1 MSIKNILSGK
11 SILFILLFQF
21 SYIIPVFSCSTPVFR
36 YALER
41 WPAFIYSV
49 EVIHNG
55 NLNDE
60 QKQALEL
67 LLNISSGNVNTN
79 LKVVEIPVTAEHNIT
94 KEELP
99 LIRLFYPVENN
110 NPGVLWQGKLTIE
123 NVNKIIDSPARR
135 EIVHR
140 IQKGDAVVWILLEST
155 DEYQSDLASQTLT
168 DELKVLSKEL
178 KLASSATDAS
188 GKPLDINIVNN
199 GVHFSMLK
207 ISRDDPAE
215 EIFIKMLLGT
225 EPDLPFIKF
234 PLAFPV
240 FGRGRVLF
248 ALVGRGIKEK
258 LIKETC
264 NSVIGWCS
272 CTIKEDNP
280 GSDLLFSADW
290 EKAVG
295 DSSWIQAEEIPEISG
310 LSEFIVPEKE
320 EVAESPVENEL
331 IKEEIDTKSEK
342 FEDESIEPKIEK
354 DLANKSPNQVEKIR
368 KDKEIELSDTQN
380 ETFELNFENDKT
392 TFSNLTRNI
401 LLIFLFLIILV
412 STLSFLLKRKADK

>member
-1 MSIKNILSGK
+1 MSIKNILPVK

-21 SYIIPVFSCSTPVFR
+21 SYIIPALSCSTPVFR

-41 WPAFIYSV
+41 WPAFLYTV

-60 QKQALEL
+60 QNQSIKL
-67 LLNISSGNVNTN
+67 LKEKSTGNISTN
-79 LKVVEIPVTAEHNIT
+79 MRVVETTTTEKHNIPDD
-94 KEELP
+94 KLP
-99 LIRLFYPVENN
+99 IIRLFYPMESN
-110 NPGVLWQGKLTIE
+110 NPGVLWEGELTKE

-135 EIVHR
+135 EIVRR
-140 IQKGDAVVWILLEST
+140 IQKGDAVAWVLVESA
-155 DEYQSDLASQTLT
+155 DAYQNDLASKVLN

-178 KLASSATDAS
+178 KLSSTATNAN
-188 GKPLDINIVNN
+188 GEPLEIDIVKK

-207 ISRDDPAE
+207 VSRSDPAE

-225 EPDLPFIKF
+225 EPDLPFIKA
-234 PLAFPV
+234 PIAFPV
-240 FGRGRVLF
+240 FGRGRVLY

-258 LIKETC
+258 LIEETC

-290 EKAVG
+290 EKAIG

-310 LSEFIVPEKE
+310 FSEFIIPEKE
-320 EVAESPVENEL
+320 IVAESPVENEL
-331 IKEEIDTKSEK
+331 IREEIDTKSE
-342 FEDESIEPKIEK
+342 ESEEETIEPTIEK
-354 DLANKSPNQVEKIR
+354 VTENEFPNQVEENKKI
-368 KDKEIELSDTQN
+368 KEIELAETQN
-380 ETFELNFENDKT
+380 ETLLKTTETDKT

-401 LLIFLFLIILV
+401 LLVFLFLIILIPI
-412 STLSFLLKRKADK
+412 LSFLLKRKANK

>member
-1 MSIKNILSGK
+1 MKLKKILPGK
-11 SILFILLFQF
+11 LILFILIFQF
-21 SYIIPVFSCSTPVFR
+21 ISIIPALSCSTPVFR

-41 WPAFIYSV
+41 WLAFNYTV

-67 LLNISSGNVNTN
+67 LLKISAGNLNTN
-79 LKVVEIPVTAEHNIT
+79 LKVVETSVTAKHNISE
-94 KEELP
+94 EELP
-99 LIRLFYPVENN
+99 LIQLYYPVETNN
-110 NPGVLWQGKLTIE
+110 HEVLWQGKLTTE

-135 EIVHR
+135 EIVRR
-140 IQKGDAVVWILLEST
+140 IQKGDAVAWILLEST
-155 DEYQSDLASQTLT
+155 DEYKNDLAAKTLS
-168 DELKVLSKEL
+168 DELTVLSKDL
-178 KLASSATDAS
+178 KLASTATDAD
-188 GKPLDINIVNN
+188 GVPLDINIVNR

-207 ISRDDPAE
+207 ISRDDPSE

-225 EPDLPFIKF
+225 EPDLPFIKS

-280 GSDLLFSADW
+280 GSDLLFTADW
-290 EKAVG
+290 EKVVG
-295 DSSWIQAEEIPEISG
+295 DSSWIQPEEIPEISG
-310 LSEFIVPEKE
+310 LTEFLVPEKE
-320 EVAESPVENEL
+320 IVSESLVENEGIDGKNETQL
-331 IKEEIDTKSEK
+331 EEPKKEVKDVSGEKKSINSLTSGVEVKEE
-342 FEDESIEPKIEK
+342 
-354 DLANKSPNQVEKIR
+354 V
-368 KDKEIELSDTQN
+368 KEIELPETQN
-380 ETFELNFENDKT
+380 EVLLMNQETDKS

-401 LLIFLFLIILV
+401 ILVFIFLIILV
-412 STLSFLLKRKADK
+412 LTLSFLLKRKANK

>member
-1 MSIKNILSGK
+1 MELKKILQGK
-11 SILFILLFQF
+11 AILFILLFQAI
-21 SYIIPVFSCSTPVFR
+21 YITPTLSCSTPVFR

-41 WPAFIYSV
+41 WPAFLYTV
-49 EVIHNG
+49 EVIHNNNLNEEQKQTLKLLMETSAG
-55 NLNDE
+55 NLNTNIRVVETIATD
-60 QKQALEL
+60 KH
-67 LLNISSGNVNTN
+67 NISGN
-79 LKVVEIPVTAEHNIT
+79 
-94 KEELP
+94 ELP
-99 LIRLFYPVENN
+99 IIRLFYPVENN
-110 NPGVLWQGKLTIE
+110 NPGVLWQGELTIE

-135 EIVHR
+135 EIVRR
-140 IQKGDAVVWILLEST
+140 IQKGDAVAWILLESA
-155 DEYQSDLASQTLT
+155 DEYQNDLASQTLS

-178 KLASSATDAS
+178 KLASTATDAN
-188 GKPLDINIVNN
+188 GNPLDIKIVNS

-225 EPDLPFIKF
+225 EPDLPFIKS

-310 LSEFIVPEKE
+310 LSEFIIPEKE
-320 EVAESPVENEL
+320 IVAESPVKNELIEEKIIRKSEETEEETIEPTIEKITENEL
-331 IKEEIDTKSEK
+331 
-342 FEDESIEPKIEK
+342 
-354 DLANKSPNQVEKIR
+354 PNQVEENK
-368 KDKEIELSDTQN
+368 KVNEPELSETQN
-380 ETFELNFENDKT
+380 ETLLTTTETDKT
-392 TFSNLTRNI
+392 TFNSLTRNI
-401 LLIFLFLIILV
+401 LFVFLFLIILV
-412 STLSFLLKRKADK
+412 PTLSFLLKRKANK

>member
-1 MSIKNILSGK
+1 MSIKNILPGK

-21 SYIIPVFSCSTPVFR
+21 SYTIPALSCSTPVFR

-41 WPAFIYSV
+41 WPAFLYSV

-60 QKQALEL
+60 QKQTLKL
-67 LLNISSGNVNTN
+67 LKQTSLGNIKTNLRIVETIATEKHNISED
-79 LKVVEIPVTAEHNIT
+79 K
-94 KEELP
+94 LP
-99 LIRLFYPVENN
+99 IIRLFYPVENN
-110 NPGVLWQGKLTIE
+110 NPGVLWQGKLTGE
-123 NVNKIIDSPARR
+123 NVNRIIDSPARR
-135 EIVHR
+135 EIVRR
-140 IQKGDAVVWILLEST
+140 IQKGDAVAWILLESA
-155 DEYQSDLASQTLT
+155 DEYQNDLASQTLS
-168 DELKVLSKEL
+168 DELKVLSEEL
-178 KLASSATDAS
+178 KLASTATDAN
-188 GKPLDINIVNN
+188 GNPLDINIVNS

-225 EPDLPFIKF
+225 EPDLPFIKS

-310 LSEFIVPEKE
+310 LTEFIVPEKE
-320 EVAESPVENEL
+320 EVAESAVENEL
-331 IKEEIDTKSEK
+331 IKEEIDTKSEE
-342 FEDESIEPKIEK
+342 FEDESIEPIIEK
-354 DLANKSPNQVEKIR
+354 TLSNESPNQVEKI
-368 KDKEIELSDTQN
+368 KKIEEIERTDTQN
-380 ETFELNFENDKT
+380 ETLLTTSETDKT
-392 TFSNLTRNI
+392 TFNNLTRNI
-401 LLIFLFLIILV
+401 LLVFLFLIILV
-412 STLSFLLKRKADK
+412 PTLSFLLKRKANK

>member
-1 MSIKNILSGK
+1 MELKKISQGK
-11 SILFILLFQF
+11 AILFILLFQVV
-21 SYIIPVFSCSTPVFR
+21 YITPTLGCSTPVFR

-41 WPAFIYSV
+41 WPAFFYTV
-49 EVIHNG
+49 EVIHNNNLNEEQKQTLKLLKQTSVG
-55 NLNDE
+55 NLNT
-60 QKQALEL
+60 
-67 LLNISSGNVNTN
+67 NIR
-79 LKVVEIPVTAEHNIT
+79 VVETIATEKHNIP
-94 KEELP
+94 ENELP
-99 LIRLFYPVENN
+99 IIRLFYPVENN
-110 NPGVLWQGKLTIE
+110 NPGVLWQGELTSE
-123 NVNKIIDSPARR
+123 NVTKLIDSPARR
-135 EIVHR
+135 EIVSR
-140 IQKGDAVVWILLEST
+140 MKKGDAVAWILLESA
-155 DEYQSDLASQTLT
+155 DEYQNDLASRTLSE
-168 DELKVLSKEL
+168 ELKVLSNEL
-178 KLASSATDAS
+178 KLASTATDAN
-188 GKPLDINIVNN
+188 GNPLDINIVNS

-225 EPDLPFIKF
+225 EPDLPFIKS

-310 LSEFIVPEKE
+310 
-320 EVAESPVENEL
+320 
-331 IKEEIDTKSEK
+331 
-342 FEDESIEPKIEK
+342 
-354 DLANKSPNQVEKIR
+354 
-368 KDKEIELSDTQN
+368 
-380 ETFELNFENDKT
+380 
-392 TFSNLTRNI
+392 
-401 LLIFLFLIILV
+401 
-412 STLSFLLKRKADK
+412 